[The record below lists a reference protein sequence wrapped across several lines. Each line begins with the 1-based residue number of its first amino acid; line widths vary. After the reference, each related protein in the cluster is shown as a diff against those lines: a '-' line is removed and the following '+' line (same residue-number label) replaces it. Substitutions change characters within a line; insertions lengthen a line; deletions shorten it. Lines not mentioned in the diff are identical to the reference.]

1 MVPKGIPAILLWKL
15 HQPGAQG
22 IESYIGQAVAQGHSD
37 FNDHTV
43 ISIAPKVTPPVVTPV
58 VKPGKVNLYFT
69 HKLRKI

>member
-22 IESYIGQAVAQGHSD
+22 IESYIGQAVDEGLSV
-37 FNDHTV
+37 FNDHTF

-69 HKLRKI
+69 LKLRKT